1 MHLVGEAPYFTS
13 WEARSVDEF
22 YEANH
27 FLRVSRDPYIC
38 LISEN
43 LKMWNIYE
51 YTYIIAPV
59 QPIPVPY
66 TNSGEE
72 MEPVTNSEDTNF
84 WKNTFKHATA
94 PSGTQAMHHNTALV
108 VCNSSS
114 QPHKLCW
121 SVPDHLLGKPWK
133 IIQMS
138 DITLDVCTEKGI
150 QMQKVEGL

>member
-1 MHLVGEAPYFTS
+1 ML
-13 WEARSVDEF
+13 
-22 YEANH
+22 N
-27 FLRVSRDPYIC
+27 LRKFENVEYI
-38 LISEN
+38 
-43 LKMWNIYE
+43 
-51 YTYIIAPV
+51 YIIAPE

-133 IIQMS
+133 IIQ
-138 DITLDVCTEKGI
+138 
-150 QMQKVEGL
+150 KV